1 MYDQR
6 VVEVANS
13 LHDLPHIASCQ
24 VLVYI
29 VAEFHLYKLFK
40 HGASNEGHD
49 DKVSLT
55 ICEDVVGG
63 AQLRVIREL

>member
-1 MYDQR
+1 MNDQR

-13 LHDLPHIASCQ
+13 LHDLPHIESGQA
-24 VLVYI
+24 LVYI
-29 VAEFHLYKLFK
+29 VAEFHFYKLFK

-55 ICEDVVGG
+55 ICKDVVGG
-63 AQLRVIREL
+63 AQQRMIREL